1 MGVLVAGGQGKGHGN
16 DLRERITRTD
26 VLEETFEGGFDVL
39 VHVADDIQCH
49 ARRGHDV
56 RLRAP
61 LSACLQ
67 RRDDIDGFHQNV
79 GHAEVW
85 TVEAE

>member
-16 DLRERITRTD
+16 DLRERIARTD

-39 VHVADDIQCH
+39 VHVADDVQRP

-61 LSACLQ
+61 LAARLQ
-67 RRDDIDGFHQNV
+67 R
-79 GHAEVW
+79 
-85 TVEAE
+85 